1 MKVHYFQHV
10 SFEGLGYIETWL
22 NENKHSVSSTKFF
35 EKNYVIPEIN
45 EIEALIVLGGPMS
58 VYDESK
64 YPWLHEEKIFI
75 EDCILDGKKVLGIC
89 LGAQLMAVCLGS
101 NVFTAKNKEIG
112 WFEVEPTKE
121 CEKIPWLYEL
131 FRKNPTVFHWHGDK
145 FEIPY
150 SNCFSFLSSKANDN
164 QAFYY
169 DKNVIGLQFHIEVNE
184 NTTNLMLE
192 NGYGEIQEQQF
203 IQSENEIIKGLA
215 NVENCNEIMNKLLLN
230 WLE

>member
-112 WFEVEPTKE
+112 YQRRWAGRATK
-121 CEKIPWLYEL
+121 
-131 FRKNPTVFHWHGDK
+131 
-145 FEIPY
+145 
-150 SNCFSFLSSKANDN
+150 
-164 QAFYY
+164 
-169 DKNVIGLQFHIEVNE
+169 
-184 NTTNLMLE
+184 NLVR
-192 NGYGEIQEQQF
+192 
-203 IQSENEIIKGLA
+203 S
-215 NVENCNEIMNKLLLN
+215 VTR
-230 WLE
+230 